1 MRTGVFHFFGEEKLN
16 EAFRGV
22 FLLRI
27 RKKKLSQ
34 IPPPHPLLPPSS
46 LIVVLFLKSKVL
58 YSSHAGGWT
67 LVKRVIF
74 SGGFQPTN
82 KEEIQTTDYRIQL
95 SNYNSNLHLL
105 VTEGLKNLRSDIGFQ
120 QFRFYCRKATPGRV
134 FHITTK
140 ITSLGEAVVQYF
152 TGNTSV
158 LPQACD
164 SFTALPDDN
173 STLSG
178 ECMEWGYPTKNT
190 WGKNA
195 CGENST
201 TLQNIKMYKRL
212 VLWKSKKHAVAM
224 GHSDYFCDDLTKE
237 GSDGDKWEFYVR

>member
-1 MRTGVFHFFGEEKLN
+1 MRTGVFHYFSEEKLN
-16 EAFRGV
+16 EAFRSV

-27 RKKKLSQ
+27 RRKNFSQ
-34 IPPPHPLLPPSS
+34 ISPHPLLP
-46 LIVVLFLKSKVL
+46 LLVVALFLKSTVL

-82 KEEIQTTDYRIQL
+82 GEEIQTTDYRIQL
-95 SNYNSNLHLL
+95 SNYSSNLHLL
-105 VTEGLKNLRSDIGFQ
+105 VTEGLKNLRSDMGFQ

-134 FHITTK
+134 FHIMTK
-140 ITSLGEAVVQYF
+140 TTSLGEAVVQYF

-158 LPQACD
+158 PPQACD

-178 ECMEWGYPTKNT
+178 KCMEWGYPTKNT

-195 CGENST
+195 T
-201 TLQNIKMYKRL
+201 TRQNIKLYKKF
-212 VLWKSKKHAVAM
+212 VLWRTESAVAM
-224 GHSDYFCDDLTKE
+224 SRSDYFCDDLTKN
-237 GSDGDKWEFYVR
+237 GTDGDTWEFYVR

>member
-1 MRTGVFHFFGEEKLN
+1 MRTGVFHFFGEENLN

-27 RKKKLSQ
+27 RQKTLSQ
-34 IPPPHPLLPPSS
+34 ISPHPLL
-46 LIVVLFLKSKVL
+46 LIVVLVLKSKVL
-58 YSSHAGGWT
+58 HSSHAGGWT

-74 SGGFQPTN
+74 SGGFQPTIG
-82 KEEIQTTDYRIQL
+82 EEIQTTDYRIQL
-95 SNYNSNLHLL
+95 SNYSSNLHLL
-105 VTEGLKNLRSDIGFQ
+105 VTDGLKNLRSDMGFQ

-140 ITSLGEAVVQYF
+140 TTSLGEAVVQYF

-158 LPQACD
+158 PPQACD

-178 ECMEWGYPTKNT
+178 ECKEWGYPTKNT

-195 CGENST
+195 T
-201 TLQNIKMYKRL
+201 TSHNIKMYKRL
-212 VLWKSKKHAVAM
+212 VLWRTQSAVAM
-224 GHSDYFCDDLTKE
+224 GRSYCFCDDLTKN
-237 GSDGDKWEFYVR
+237 GTDGDTWEFYVR

>member
-1 MRTGVFHFFGEEKLN
+1 M
-16 EAFRGV
+16 
-22 FLLRI
+22 RI
-27 RKKKLSQ
+27 RRKNFSQ
-34 IPPPHPLLPPSS
+34 ISPHPLLP
-46 LIVVLFLKSKVL
+46 LLVVALFLKSTVL
-58 YSSHAGGWT
+58 YSSNAGGWT

-95 SNYNSNLHLL
+95 SNYRSNLHLL

-158 LPQACD
+158 PPQACD

-178 ECMEWGYPTKNT
+178 ECMKWGYPTKNT

-195 CGENST
+195 T
-201 TLQNIKMYKRL
+201 TPQNIKLYKKL
-212 VLWKSKKHAVAM
+212 VLWRTESAVAM
-224 GHSDYFCDDLTKE
+224 GPSDYFCDDLTKN
-237 GSDGDKWEFYVR
+237 GTDGDTWEFFVR